1 MIKLFSTLRLTW
13 PQTISDQIFCRS
25 AFRPTY
31 RCRAEARPTHQ
42 IIFVTVLILCCLMI
56 VPNAT
61 SATASA
67 SIKPF
72 VSTSMQDI
80 LAARQGKPFILG
92 LWSLSCTHCR
102 DDLALLSSLSQQHP
116 ELDLV
121 LIATDSLDEAD
132 DAVKTIAHLPFSNM
146 QHWIFADDFTEQ
158 LRYSIDQRWH
168 GELPRTYFYD
178 AAHQMRAIS
187 GKLDAAATER
197 WIKEQYRR

>member
-1 MIKLFSTLRLTW
+1 MIKLINTLL
-13 PQTISDQIFCRS
+13 
-25 AFRPTY
+25 
-31 RCRAEARPTHQ
+31 
-42 IIFVTVLILCCLMI
+42 LCCLMI
-56 VPNAT
+56 VSNTA
-61 SATASA
+61 SATTSA

-72 VSTSMQDI
+72 SATSMQEI

-132 DAVKTIAHLPFSNM
+132 DAVKTIARLPFANM

-158 LRYSIDQRWH
+158 LRYSIDQGWH
-168 GELPRTYFYD
+168 GELPRTCFYD

-187 GKLDAAATER
+187 GKLDATATER